1 MRQVELCVNKGKYS
15 PRLGLL
21 QNHIVSS
28 FISCFSLLSLAMGNR
43 RISWEIKEATFL
55 VYEADGVLP
64 LAAMGYSL
72 DRFYQMYAPGWL
84 LSGLRRQPRNSTTIL
99 PYIVGFLVLWL
110 SVESGASSDFK
121 LLTSFLRMSVIPFK
135 FELWPLFRGNSNCS
149 KECLCLCTRLFS
161 RRLTQSESL
170 HYDLISLSLLDSC
183 SVPRVNCCEC
193 SLLLRMTM
201 PQVTSFIQD
210 TSTSSTGSNNLNNN
224 DNSMPV

>member
-1 MRQVELCVNKGKYS
+1 MSLPSQMVIWRMKEVHLQPFAYIMRQVELCVNKGKYS

-99 PYIVGFLVLWL
+99 PYIVGLLVLWL
-110 SVESGASSDFK
+110 PVESGASSDFK

-135 FELWPLFRGNSNCS
+135 FELWS
-149 KECLCLCTRLFS
+149 
-161 RRLTQSESL
+161 SL
-170 HYDLISLSLLDSC
+170 YIMSL
-183 SVPRVNCCEC
+183 
-193 SLLLRMTM
+193 
-201 PQVTSFIQD
+201 
-210 TSTSSTGSNNLNNN
+210 
-224 DNSMPV
+224 

>member
-1 MRQVELCVNKGKYS
+1 MIQVELCVNKGKYS

-28 FISCFSLLSLAMGNR
+28 FISCFSLLPLLAMGNR
-43 RISWEIKEATFL
+43 HISWEIKEATFL

-72 DRFYQMYAPGWL
+72 DRFYPSQMYAPGWL

-121 LLTSFLRMSVIPFK
+121 LLTSFLRMSIIPFK
-135 FELWPLFRGNSNCS
+135 FELWS
-149 KECLCLCTRLFS
+149 
-161 RRLTQSESL
+161 SL
-170 HYDLISLSLLDSC
+170 YIMSLYIMISSAW
-183 SVPRVNCCEC
+183 VY
-193 SLLLRMTM
+193 
-201 PQVTSFIQD
+201 
-210 TSTSSTGSNNLNNN
+210 
-224 DNSMPV
+224 